1 MMNSPMKRRDLLKL
15 IASIG
20 PQTGVGLTSLTTMS
34 HLAAQ
39 TSTDTKFLVCLYM
52 RGGNDQ
58 SNFILPRSGSD
69 YTSYQSGRPNIA
81 LSASSSLALSPT
93 GFSGPSL
100 GLHPSL
106 PFLAGLFNQGKAAL
120 LANVGNLVA
129 PISKAQWN
137 AGAATAAIPA
147 QLFSHNDQENQW
159 ATAIPSGTGKTG
171 WLGRMADIIADTY
184 NTSSS
189 VSMNISAGR
198 QSFSLAGTKVIPYQ
212 ITPDGSTPLFPVQ
225 YGVVGSG
232 NSITALRNFYSR
244 QRNNLLEQEVG
255 NILTRSINANTQ
267 LNAAIQGAS
276 FTDSFPATALGQQLK
291 GVAKVMQVAGSLGK
305 RRMVFNVDIE
315 NFDFHENL
323 LTRQA
328 ERLSEVNGAIEA
340 FYNFLQTNG
349 LLDKT
354 VVFSASDFGRAL
366 QSNSKGS
373 DHGWGSHHFM
383 FGGPVKGQRI
393 YGTFPTVVLGGPEDA
408 GQGRLIP
415 TTSFDQ
421 YGATLAT
428 WFGVSSTDMSK
439 VIPNIGNFNNANLGF
454 LT

>member
-1 MMNSPMKRRDLLKL
+1 MMNPTMKRRDLLKWL
-15 IASIG
+15 AAIG
-20 PQTGVGLTSLTTMS
+20 PQTGVGLTSLTAMS

-39 TSTDTKFLVCLYM
+39 TATDTKFLVCLYM

-58 SNFILPRSGSD
+58 SNFIVPRSGSA
-69 YTSYQSGRPNIA
+69 YTSYQSGRSNIA
-81 LSASSSLALSPT
+81 LSSASTLALSPT

-100 GLHPSL
+100 GLHPNL

-120 LANVGNLVA
+120 LANVGNLVG

-171 WLGRMADIIADTY
+171 WLGRMADIIGDTY
-184 NTSSS
+184 NSSSS

-198 QSFSLAGTKVIPYQ
+198 QSFSLAGQKVIPYQ
-212 ITPDGSTPLFPVQ
+212 ITPNGSTPLFPVQ
-225 YGVVGSG
+225 NGVWGSG
-232 NSITALRNFYSR
+232 NAITALRNFYAR
-244 QRNNLLEQEVG
+244 TNGNLLEQEVG
-255 NILTRSINANTQ
+255 KVLTRSINANSQ
-267 LNAAIQGAS
+267 LTTAIKGAAFNG
-276 FTDSFPATALGQQLK
+276 SFPSTALGQQLQ
-291 GVAKVMQVAGSLGK
+291 GVAKVMQVAGSLSK

-323 LTRQA
+323 LPRQA
-328 ERLSEVNGAIEA
+328 ERLTEVNGAIEA

-373 DHGWGSHHFM
+373 DHGWGSHHFI
-383 FGGPVKGQRI
+383 FGGPVVGQRI
-393 YGTFPTVVLGGPEDA
+393 YGSFPTVALDGPEDA

-421 YGATLAT
+421 YAATLAT
-428 WFGVSSTDMSK
+428 WFGVSSTNIAS
-439 VIPNIGNFNNANLGF
+439 VVPNIGNFSTANLGF
-454 LT
+454 LA